1 MEDNIEIEINKSK
14 IYRCTE
20 YKTLNK
26 CKSLIIL
33 NDKKEVLKYESLHN
47 HLEKEIDVSISVAK
61 HKIKEEIKKIS
72 IPMDIK
78 PKHIFN
84 AVSQEMRLICPE
96 YSTIRSQII
105 RNINKQFPPN
115 IKSFDDIPIESE
127 YYKTK
132 RNENFMIF
140 KNTDLIIFQSPFQ
153 AYLFSNYQKNIFADK
168 ISETNKEKTQIIVNR
183 KYKFNLW
190 YITNNTKVFKCTE
203 YKTVKKCKS
212 YIILNDNNKV
222 IKYEN
227 KHTHPG
233 KEYDASVSIV
243 KHKMKN
249 EIRKTS
255 IPFDINPKHIYN
267 EISEEIG
274 LIYPEYSSIKSQI
287 SRYIKKQLPPD
298 ISKFNEIPDESE
310 YYINERDENFMIFKN
325 SNIIIFQSLFPIPNR
340 ILSKINS
347 FYTTSLSILNNKE
360 QATYELLFEELK
372 KNASKYNNNIIVTPK
387 ILHCDFEK
395 GISNA
400 AIKIFPNIT
409 IKYCVWHYK
418 RSLEVQKNKL
428 CYNETYLYKYDIQYW
443 NL

>member
-1 MEDNIEIEINKSK
+1 
-14 IYRCTE
+14 
-20 YKTLNK
+20 
-26 CKSLIIL
+26 
-33 NDKKEVLKYESLHN
+33 
-47 HLEKEIDVSISVAK
+47 
-61 HKIKEEIKKIS
+61 
-72 IPMDIK
+72 MDD
-78 PKHIFN
+78 
-84 AVSQEMRLICPE
+84 QL
-96 YSTIRSQII
+96 
-105 RNINKQFPPN
+105 
-115 IKSFDDIPIESE
+115 
-127 YYKTK
+127 
-132 RNENFMIF
+132 
-140 KNTDLIIFQSPFQ
+140 
-153 AYLFSNYQKNIFADK
+153 K
-168 ISETNKEKTQIIVNR
+168 ISETNKEKNQIIVNK

-190 YITNNTKVFKCTE
+190 YITNHTKVFKCTE
-203 YKTVKKCKS
+203 YKTIKK
-212 YIILNDNNKV
+212 L

-274 LIYPEYSSIKSQI
+274 LICPEYNSIKSQI

-310 YYINERDENFMIFKN
+310 YYINERDKNFMIFKN
-325 SNIIIFQSLFPIPNR
+325 SNIIIFQSPFQTELFIKYNENMFADGTFYIEPIFGYQVFITR
-340 ILSKINS
+340 IYAPEIN
-347 FYTTSLSILNNKE
+347 K

-372 KNASKYNNNIIVTPK
+372 KNAS
-387 ILHCDFEK
+387 
-395 GISNA
+395 ISNA

-428 CYNETYLYKYDIQYW
+428 CYNEVEKSFNNYLKKLFYKKPSFYELIYHLKREESLSYNNYKRKIEGEFELIDKICDKNDIIDLWYKCLLEL
-443 NL
+443 NKL

>member
-1 MEDNIEIEINKSK
+1 MD
-14 IYRCTE
+14 
-20 YKTLNK
+20 
-26 CKSLIIL
+26 
-33 NDKKEVLKYESLHN
+33 DQ
-47 HLEKEIDVSISVAK
+47 LE
-61 HKIKEEIKKIS
+61 
-72 IPMDIK
+72 
-78 PKHIFN
+78 
-84 AVSQEMRLICPE
+84 
-96 YSTIRSQII
+96 
-105 RNINKQFPPN
+105 
-115 IKSFDDIPIESE
+115 
-127 YYKTK
+127 
-132 RNENFMIF
+132 
-140 KNTDLIIFQSPFQ
+140 
-153 AYLFSNYQKNIFADK
+153 
-168 ISETNKEKTQIIVNR
+168 ISETNKEKNQIIVNK

-190 YITNNTKVFKCTE
+190 YITNSTKVFKCTE

-212 YIILNDNNKV
+212 HIILNDNNKV

-249 EIRKTS
+249 EIRKTL

-274 LIYPEYSSIKSQI
+274 LICSEYNSIKSQI

-325 SNIIIFQSLFPIPNR
+325 PNIIIFQSPFQTELFIKYNENMFADGSFYIAPIFGYQVFITR
-340 ILSKINS
+340 IFTPEINS

-360 QATYELLFEELK
+360 QATYQL
-372 KNASKYNNNIIVTPK
+372 KYNNNIIDTPK
-387 ILHCDFEK
+387 ILHCNFEK

-418 RSLEVQKNKL
+418 RSLEVQKNRL
-428 CYNETYLYKYDIQYW
+428 YYNETYLYKYDIQYW
-443 NL
+443 NYYNDINHITNNASESFNNYLKKLEESLSYYNYKRKIEGVWKKKRILTKTDEINDLIKKYKKKRNPN